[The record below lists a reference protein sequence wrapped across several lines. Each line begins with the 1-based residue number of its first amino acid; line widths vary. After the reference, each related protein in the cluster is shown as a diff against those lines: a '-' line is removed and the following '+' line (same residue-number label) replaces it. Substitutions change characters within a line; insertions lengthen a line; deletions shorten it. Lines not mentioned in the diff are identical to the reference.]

1 MGVSFAFLVAQG
13 GQVRQGDGEDGQAP
27 GRGRQVA
34 VRSWHPVNGK
44 AIVGVLLAVL
54 LVGWTVVA
62 WLNTHEMPEQPCG
75 PAAYSCDW
83 QPDGTFTVWQ

>member
-1 MGVSFAFLVAQG
+1 MVKH
-13 GQVRQGDGEDGQAP
+13 QVEVGNKTFC
-27 GRGRQVA
+27 GRM
-34 VRSWHPVNGK
+34 VNGK

>member
-1 MGVSFAFLVAQG
+1 MVKH
-13 GQVRQGDGEDGQAP
+13 QVEVGNKTFC
-27 GRGRQVA
+27 GRMVE
-34 VRSWHPVNGK
+34 VNGTGK